1 MGSLIL
7 NVDAISPDFWWATEL
22 CRFLEMNK
30 SQSLLHDSP
39 SQLNPTQVQK
49 WREKISRCESIESLH
64 VCVLS
69 VDGLSVSDWFAVICA
84 ILHANWCMHEWFSM
98 MLTV

>member
-1 MGSLIL
+1 MGTLIL
-7 NVDAISPDFWWATEL
+7 NVDAISPDFWQVTEL

-49 WREKISRCESIESLH
+49 WREKIEYCDSIDHLH
-64 VCVLS
+64 MCDLS
-69 VDGLSVSDWFAVICA
+69 VDGMGTSDWFAVICA
-84 ILHANWCMHEWFSM
+84 SLHANWCMSELFSM
-98 MLTV
+98 MLEV

>member
-1 MGSLIL
+1 MGTLIL
-7 NVDAISPDFWWATEL
+7 NVDAISPDFWQVTEL

-49 WREKISRCESIESLH
+49 WREKIEYCDSIDHLH
-64 VCVLS
+64 MCVLS
-69 VDGLSVSDWFAVICA
+69 VDGMGTSDWFAVICA
-84 ILHANWCMHEWFSM
+84 SLHANWCMSELFSM
-98 MLTV
+98 MLEV